1 MDNYNSTP
9 VALATETTTQGL
21 RQGTLSWPKVAAL
34 GTVIAISG
42 GFSGWNYGLGLGGWG
57 GMFAAALA
65 MALLFFCLT
74 QTLAELAAALPQAA
88 GFDSYARIALG
99 TKAGFAA
106 GVSVAL
112 GLAVGTGLAASFAA
126 AYCEGMLGIGGWTVK
141 GVLLVAV
148 IALQLRG
155 ASEAVGF
162 TMLVG
167 GIALAILVVFC
178 LAVSPDFAASRLLTT
193 TPGSS
198 ATLFYGGL
206 GGAARCIPFALFLF
220 LGVEQAAQAAAEMKD
235 MARSMPKALIT
246 AITITFVIGMAVLL
260 FATGAAGVKN
270 LATAD
275 DPLLAAVLARPAGGH
290 TVLLARV
297 VGAGALVSL
306 LATFF
311 SLAYAASRQLYHLA
325 AAGYL
330 PGWLAN
336 TNRRG
341 APAPALLAV
350 GIIGAVA
357 ADFRPDNVMVVFIF
371 LLSVS
376 HELIMLSFLRLRHT
390 QPALDRPYRAI
401 GGAPAAWL
409 GAALSLA
416 VLISCVS

>member
-9 VALATETTTQGL
+9 VALAPEATQGL
-21 RQGTLSWPKVAAL
+21 RQGTLSWHKVAAL

-42 GFSGWNYGLGLGGWG
+42 GFSGWNYGLAQGGWG

-88 GFDSYARIALG
+88 GFDSYVRIALG
-99 TKAGFAA
+99 PKAGFVA
-106 GVSVAL
+106 GIAVAL

-155 ASEAVGF
+155 ANEAVGF

-297 VGAGALVSL
+297 VGIGALVSL

-330 PGWLAN
+330 PSWLAH
-336 TNRRG
+336 TNGRG
-341 APAPALLAV
+341 APAPALIAV

-357 ADFRPDNVMVVFIF
+357 AEFRPDNVMVLFIF

-376 HELIMLSFLRLRHT
+376 HELIMLAFLRLRHT

-401 GGAPAAWL
+401 GGSPAAWL